1 MDAKEL
7 ELTKRWV
14 EQWRITGQLLD
25 EMKTR
30 ELREMSEEEG
40 RRRAEDLLSA
50 APDPQDW
57 SPAPHTSGLVEQQ
70 RWFMKMREK
79 L

>member
-25 EMKTR
+25 EMKTA
-30 ELREMSEEEG
+30 ELRAMTEEEG
-40 RRRAEDLLSA
+40 RRKAEIVMEA
-50 APDPQDW
+50 VPDRRDEVPL
-57 SPAPHTSGLVEQQ
+57 TSGLVEQQ
-70 RWFMKMREK
+70 YWFRKARAC
-79 L
+79 